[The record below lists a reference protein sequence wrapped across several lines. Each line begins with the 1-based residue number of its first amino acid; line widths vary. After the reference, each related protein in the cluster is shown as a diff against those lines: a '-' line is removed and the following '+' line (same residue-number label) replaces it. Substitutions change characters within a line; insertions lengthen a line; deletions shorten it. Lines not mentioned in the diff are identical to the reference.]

1 MLDREF
7 KASGGEWGKCDLGEL
22 FHIHSPKKKFNAN
35 KLSFTGEYPYVART
49 SNNNGIRGYI
59 NKSEEYLNPGLTISF
74 GQDTA
79 TMFFQKDAYFTGD
92 KIKILSLKD
101 RTLNSSIAS
110 FLISLMKKSFSTFS
124 WGSSSF
130 DEKILKKV
138 QIMIPQINNAPAWS
152 YMENYIEEL
161 EAERIEELEAYL
173 RVTGLIDNKL
183 TANEEKLI
191 SLLDNCDELCGGL
204 VRPENRSLRI
214 GDVFNISAGKRTFHA
229 NALTFGGY
237 FPYVTRTENNNGIR
251 GYIDE
256 NEDYLNPGDSISFG
270 QDTATFFYQKSPY
283 FNGRDIK
290 VIQPK
295 EFGFNRYNALY
306 TVTVMRKSFCNF
318 SWGETF
324 NMSRVN
330 DVLVSL
336 PVKGSTVDIKYMEA
350 AIRAIEKLVITDVT
364 NWATEKI
371 NALKVIVADGRRR
384 VESASG
390 GVENGRAHRALA
402 APQDSLR

>member
-1 MLDREF
+1 
-7 KASGGEWGKCDLGEL
+7 
-22 FHIHSPKKKFNAN
+22 
-35 KLSFTGEYPYVART
+35 
-49 SNNNGIRGYI
+49 
-59 NKSEEYLNPGLTISF
+59 
-74 GQDTA
+74 
-79 TMFFQKDAYFTGD
+79 
-92 KIKILSLKD
+92 
-101 RTLNSSIAS
+101 
-110 FLISLMKKSFSTFS
+110 
-124 WGSSSF
+124 SF
-130 DEKILKKV
+130 DEKVLKKV

-173 RVTGLIDNKL
+173 RVTGLTDNKL
-183 TANEEKLI
+183 TANEESLI
-191 SLLDNCDELCGGL
+191 SLLDKCDELCGGGL
-204 VRPENRSLRI
+204 LRPENRSLRM

-306 TVTVMRKSFCNF
+306 AVTVMRKSFCNF

-336 PVKGSTVDIKYMEA
+336 PVKGSAVDIKYMEA

-390 GVENGRAHRALA
+390 GVENGRDHRALA

>member
-1 MLDREF
+1 M
-7 KASGGEWGKCDLGEL
+7 
-22 FHIHSPKKKFNAN
+22 
-35 KLSFTGEYPYVART
+35 
-49 SNNNGIRGYI
+49 
-59 NKSEEYLNPGLTISF
+59 
-74 GQDTA
+74 
-79 TMFFQKDAYFTGD
+79 
-92 KIKILSLKD
+92 
-101 RTLNSSIAS
+101 
-110 FLISLMKKSFSTFS
+110 
-124 WGSSSF
+124 
-130 DEKILKKV
+130 
-138 QIMIPQINNAPAWS
+138 
-152 YMENYIEEL
+152 
-161 EAERIEELEAYL
+161 
-173 RVTGLIDNKL
+173 
-183 TANEEKLI
+183 
-191 SLLDNCDELCGGL
+191 
-204 VRPENRSLRI
+204 
-214 GDVFNISAGKRTFHA
+214 
-229 NALTFGGY
+229 
-237 FPYVTRTENNNGIR
+237 
-251 GYIDE
+251 
-256 NEDYLNPGDSISFG
+256 SFG

-306 TVTVMRKSFCNF
+306 AVTVMRKSFCNF

-336 PVKGSTVDIKYMEA
+336 PVKGSAVDIKYMEA

-390 GVENGRAHRALA
+390 GVENGRDHRALA